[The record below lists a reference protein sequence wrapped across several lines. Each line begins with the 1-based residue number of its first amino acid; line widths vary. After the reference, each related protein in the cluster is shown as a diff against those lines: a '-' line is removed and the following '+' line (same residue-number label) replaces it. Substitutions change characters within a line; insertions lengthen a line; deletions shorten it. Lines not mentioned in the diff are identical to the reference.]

1 MNTSELINI
10 IVANRIADMHICMP
24 AKIIKYDY
32 KTRKADVQP
41 GINQKYNDGEVVV
54 LPIIH
59 NVPVVH
65 PAAGGASII
74 FPVKIGDSVLLM
86 FSEKSLEEWLQDG
99 KQATPD
105 DPRQNDLTD
114 AIALIGLFPFSSPS
128 PAENGADLLIDFS
141 GSKIRLKP
149 NGSLEI
155 VSSDLNITNNNLLI
169 NSDLTSTIT
178 TPLFEVV
185 GNEKVSG
192 FINSETEFR
201 VDNVKVVGNQQVSI
215 ADPTGGLLVID
226 IQARAAIVSIL
237 TAMRVHGLIAT

>member
-1 MNTSELINI
+1 MNTNELINI
-10 IVANRIADMHICMP
+10 IVANRIADIHICMP

-41 GINQKYNDGEVVV
+41 GINQKYNDGEVVI

-59 NVPVVH
+59 NVPVIH

-99 KQATPD
+99 NQVTPD

-114 AIALIGLFPFSSPS
+114 AIAIIGLFPFSSPS

-141 GSKIRLKP
+141 GNKIKLKP
-149 NGSLEI
+149 DGNIDILTTLLSVIANQFISGNLDVDGHINSVGYVNTAENYK
-155 VSSDLNITNNNLLI
+155 VDNITVVKEQQPTIVELPSPSGLPNLI
-169 NSDLTSTIT
+169 AT
-178 TPLFEVV
+178 V
-185 GNEKVSG
+185 
-192 FINSETEFR
+192 
-201 VDNVKVVGNQQVSI
+201 NQI
-215 ADPTGGLLVID
+215 
-226 IQARAAIVSIL
+226 IQTMKA
-237 TAMRVHGLIAT
+237 HGLIAPL